1 MKKIALLGLCT
12 LIFLN
17 AKAQNEPERGK
28 ESEQPK
34 VVMYSADASEK
45 KEPFEPVYL
54 LKLNLISAL
63 SGDMGLSIEKKLN
76 ERFTAEA
83 GLGVTVRNF
92 SQGMIVDFFDV
103 EDGMNYPTISREYK
117 LGPSFVAG
125 LKYYP
130 NGAIDEFFFGPEVR
144 FRRYNSEARQKGERG
159 IHSEYS
165 SLLDFK
171 INFGYINFIED
182 NIFIE
187 YNAGLGIR
195 SRNQQF
201 LTFEESS
208 SNAILDREN
217 VFAPLISF
225 GLKIG
230 FVAN

>member
-1 MKKIALLGLCT
+1 MKKIALLGICSLVFWT
-12 LIFLN
+12 V
-17 AKAQNEPERGK
+17 KAQNTPERQS

-34 VVMYSADASEK
+34 VVIYSAEASDK
-45 KEPFEPVYL
+45 SAPFEPVYL
-54 LKLNLISAL
+54 VKLNLISAL
-63 SGDMGLSIEKKLN
+63 SGDMGLSCERKLN
-76 ERFTAEA
+76 ERFSAEA

-92 SQGMIVDFFDV
+92 SQGMIVDFFEF

-117 LGPSFVAG
+117 LGPSFIAG

-144 FRRYNSEARQKGERG
+144 YRRYNSEAKLKGALGTHE
-159 IHSEYS
+159 EYS

-201 LTFEESS
+201 LSFEDGSS
-208 SNAILDREN
+208 QTILDKEN
-217 VFAPLISF
+217 VFAPIISF